1 MCTGACCIHV
11 GFEQGYIIIVLR
23 FVVVYKTNKLKMNL
37 KMLSIVIQINNNAI
51 TIVRYGVEKCSSAV
65 KEMTISDKF
74 IAQYCS

>member
-1 MCTGACCIHV
+1 
-11 GFEQGYIIIVLR
+11 
-23 FVVVYKTNKLKMNL
+23 MNL